1 MGHSRSHDLSPI
13 IISFPI
19 VLVALGHVLHVLLSS
34 PPRPEASRLACLNRI
49 PIAVAAG
56 RINRSQIFDFSSWM
70 DERNWQFTMFHR
82 CPAKRHTQSN
92 DPSNGTFVASPCI
105 PGKYISLVFK
115 AFNRRYPL
123 RDLSGQ
129 TPCDQGS
136 SAPRAKPP
144 TAHLYIWITVV
155 EFSGRRPDTI

>member
-92 DPSNGTFVASPCI
+92 DPSNGTFVASGGDHESPSFAARVLRNPRIPVHTGEVYKPCVQGLQ
-105 PGKYISLVFK
+105 PPISTTRLV
-115 AFNRRYPL
+115 RTDSL
-123 RDLSGQ
+123 
-129 TPCDQGS
+129 
-136 SAPRAKPP
+136 
-144 TAHLYIWITVV
+144 
-155 EFSGRRPDTI
+155 

>member
-56 RINRSQIFDFSSWM
+56 RINRSQIFDFSSW
-70 DERNWQFTMFHR
+70 RNWQFTMFHR

-92 DPSNGTFVASPCI
+92 DPSNGTFVASNVRFHECTPPRGGDHESPSFAARVLRNPRIPVHTGEVYKPCVQGLQ
-105 PGKYISLVFK
+105 PPISTTRLV
-115 AFNRRYPL
+115 RTDSL
-123 RDLSGQ
+123 
-129 TPCDQGS
+129 
-136 SAPRAKPP
+136 
-144 TAHLYIWITVV
+144 
-155 EFSGRRPDTI
+155 

>member
-92 DPSNGTFVASPCI
+92 DPSNGTFVASSTADIHYATCPDRLPVIRGPPRLAQNPLQPTCI
-105 PGKYISLVFK
+105 YGLLLSSLPE
-115 AFNRRYPL
+115 ADRMPSDGCHRSPL
-123 RDLSGQ
+123 PIGFAR
-129 TPCDQGS
+129 
-136 SAPRAKPP
+136 
-144 TAHLYIWITVV
+144 
-155 EFSGRRPDTI
+155 

>member
-56 RINRSQIFDFSSWM
+56 RINRSQI
-70 DERNWQFTMFHR
+70 RNWQFTMFHR

-92 DPSNGTFVASPCI
+92 DPSNGTFVASNVRFHECTPPRGGDHESPSFAARVLRNPRIPVHTGEVYKPCVQGLQ
-105 PGKYISLVFK
+105 PPISTTRLV
-115 AFNRRYPL
+115 RTDSL
-123 RDLSGQ
+123 
-129 TPCDQGS
+129 
-136 SAPRAKPP
+136 
-144 TAHLYIWITVV
+144 
-155 EFSGRRPDTI
+155 